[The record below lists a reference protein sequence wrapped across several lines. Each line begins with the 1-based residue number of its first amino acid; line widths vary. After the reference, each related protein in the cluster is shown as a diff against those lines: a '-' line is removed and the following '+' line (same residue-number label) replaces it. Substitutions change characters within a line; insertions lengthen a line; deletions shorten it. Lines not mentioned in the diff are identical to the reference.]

1 MWSQDVPM
9 GQGEPGVKVQV
20 GPMPLMME
28 LVMIV
33 MMELWS

>member
-9 GQGEPGVKVQV
+9 GQGEPVVKVQV
-20 GPMPLMME
+20 EPMPLMME